1 MTDRIFDE
9 CMQRI
14 NRGDKDALHEIYE
27 EYLPY
32 IYSIVLQIVQTRE
45 AAEDITSEFF
55 IKLWTTSEKYKPGGG
70 HKGYIATMA
79 RNMAIDYLRKNRRE
93 ILVEQFESPGSDEE
107 DKEEASIS
115 ARVINELS
123 NINQTPEEEVVSNLS
138 MEEALSMLSPPER
151 EVINLKIMGDI
162 TFQEIAEI
170 LKRPMGTVTW
180 QYRNAINI
188 LRRCGYE

>member
-1 MTDRIFDE
+1 MTEHIFDE
-9 CMQRI
+9 CMLRI
-14 NRGDKDALHEIYE
+14 NRGDKNALHEIYE

-32 IYSIVLQIVQTRE
+32 IYSIVLQIVQNRE

-79 RNMAIDYLRKNRRE
+79 RNMSIDYMRKNKRE
-93 ILVEQFESPGSDEE
+93 ILVDNFESPGNEDD
-107 DKEEASIS
+107 DKESALSSDNIS
-115 ARVINELS
+115 ELS
-123 NINQTPEEEVVSNLS
+123 NSNKTPEEEVVSN
-138 MEEALSMLSPPER
+138 MAIEEALNSLSPAER
-151 EVINLKIMGDI
+151 EVINLKIMGDL
-162 TFQEIAEI
+162 TFQEISEI

-180 QYRNAINI
+180 QYRNAINK

>member
-9 CMQRI
+9 CMSRI

-32 IYSIVLQIVQTRE
+32 IYSIVLQIVQIKE

-79 RNMAIDYLRKNRRE
+79 RNMSIDYMRKNKRE
-93 ILVEQFESPGSDEE
+93 ILVDNFETPGSDE
-107 DKEEASIS
+107 DTDASIGAEAIS
-115 ARVINELS
+115 EISNETA
-123 NINQTPEEEVVSNLS
+123 TPEEEVVSNIS
-138 MEEALSMLSPPER
+138 IDEALNMLSPPER
-151 EVINLKIMGDI
+151 EVINLKIMGDM
-162 TFQEIAEI
+162 TFQEIAEV
-170 LKRPMGTVTW
+170 LNRPMGTVTW
-180 QYRNAINI
+180 QYRNAINK